1 MASSEQVQMLE
12 RRIVMSIT
20 VAVFLVVLA
29 TFAGVLFTHR
39 NTFAIVEP
47 LIRRMRPGASPAEIE
62 RLHNIARKLGHF
74 LIPAG
79 AFAALVIGPLRKR
92 PAIALALCALFAT
105 IDECLQSF
113 TPGRNGS
120 LDDVILDTSGA
131 LFAYFVY
138 RVITSWQGTAK
149 VPVSRYG
156 KSTRRRY

>member
-1 MASSEQVQMLE
+1 MASSEQLQMLE

-29 TFAGVLFTHR
+29 AFASVLFTHR

-47 LIRRMRPGASPAEIE
+47 WIRRLRPAASPAEIDH
-62 RLHNIARKLGHF
+62 LHNIARKLGHF

-79 AFAALVIGPLRKR
+79 AFAVLVIGPLRRR
-92 PAIALALCALFAT
+92 PTIALGLCALFAT
-105 IDECLQSF
+105 IDEWLQSF

-138 RVITSWQGTAK
+138 RVITSWRGTAK
-149 VPVSRYG
+149 APASRG
-156 KSTRRRY
+156 KSPRRRY